1 MNLKN
6 FFRSD
11 DRAVSPVLGV
21 ALLIAITVILAGVV
35 AFVVLGVDQNN
46 AEAPSASL
54 DFEQNGTDVVLSHT
68 GGSALPAGEI
78 DVKIIEAAG
87 GSATLA
93 DVDPTAVLTTG
104 EEVVIANNAETGD
117 KIRVVWND
125 PNSDRE
131 VLLGEYVA
139 E

>member
-1 MNLKN
+1 MNLKA

-54 DFEQNGTDVVLSHT
+54 DFQQESGEVFLEHT
-68 GGSALPAGEI
+68 GGAVLNYENLEVRIVDA
-78 DVKIIEAAG
+78 DTTAAIAP
-87 GSATLA
+87 ATLSA
-93 DVDPTAVLTTG
+93 NIATGDQVLLATN
-104 EEVVIANNAETGD
+104 VETGD
-117 KIRVVWND
+117 RFSIVWND

-131 VLLGEYVA
+131 VLLAQYVA